1 MRVFRTSPPTFVV
14 LFDDG
19 HSERCEVIS
28 HCNFDLYLPG
38 EMQMANRHMKRSSI
52 SYLKKMIYFFI
63 LAVLGL
69 HCCAGFSPVAGSGG
83 YSLVAVCGLLIVVAS
98 LLVEHSL

>member
-19 HSERCEVIS
+19 HSERCKVLS

-38 EMQMANRHMKRSSI
+38 EMQMASRHMKRSSI
-52 SYLKKMIYFFI
+52 SYLKKMIYFLFWLCSVFI
-63 LAVLGL
+63 AVQAFLQL
-69 HCCAGFSPVAGSGG
+69 R
-83 YSLVAVCGLLIVVAS
+83 AVGATL
-98 LLVEHSL
+98 